1 MATKE
6 QILDEMTK
14 KEELYNA
21 RINALSLS
29 LRLLELDVA
38 YLKHE
43 VKLQNITDNGQI
55 KTIDDMLNIIDSIR
69 NTFNLSTLPYP
80 TRVYPLKEGE

>member
-14 KEELYNA
+14 KEELYKA
-21 RINALSLS
+21 RLNALSLS
-29 LRLLELDVA
+29 LRLLELDIA

-55 KTIDDMLNIIDSIR
+55 KAIDDMNNIIDSIK
-69 NTFNLSTLPYP
+69 NTFNLSSLPYP
-80 TRVYPLKEGE
+80 TKVYPLKEGE